1 MEQQLDMCLGR
12 WYRNWLQG
20 LKEKRNMN
28 NSFNELIKGQTPVLV
43 DFSAEWC
50 GPCKMMAPVLEQLK
64 SRMTEKIRI
73 LKIDVDNN
81 RELAY
86 KYNIRSVPTLMLFQD
101 GKTKWS
107 GVGVMT
113 SEYLENVINNNCYI
127 TAN

>member
-1 MEQQLDMCLGR
+1 
-12 WYRNWLQG
+12 
-20 LKEKRNMN
+20 MN
-28 NSFNELIKGQTPVLV
+28 ENFNELINGQTPVLV

-50 GPCKMMAPVLEQLK
+50 GPCKMMAPVLSQLK
-64 SRMTEKIRI
+64 DKMDDKLRI

-81 RELAY
+81 RELAS

-113 SEYLENVINNNCYI
+113 SDYLQNVVNSNCYI
-127 TAN
+127 TTN